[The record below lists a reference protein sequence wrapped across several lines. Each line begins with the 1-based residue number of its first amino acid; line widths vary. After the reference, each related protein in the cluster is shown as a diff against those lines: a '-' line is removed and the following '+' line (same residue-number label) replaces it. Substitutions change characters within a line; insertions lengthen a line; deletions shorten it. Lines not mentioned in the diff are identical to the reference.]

1 MKNGDQY
8 VGRLRPQERV
18 KPEREL
24 AVFMSLPITNLAVI
38 RGRNAEESTRVQAVY
53 EKVAGQSKFEVTLED
68 E

>member
-8 VGRLRPQERV
+8 VGRLRPKGRA

-24 AVFMSLPITNLAVI
+24 ALFMSLPITNLAVI
-38 RGRNAEESTRVQAVY
+38 RGRNSEENTRVQDVY
-53 EKVAGQSKFEVTLED
+53 EKVAKQSKFDVNLED